1 MAINLE
7 KLETQLDEALAKETK
22 ESLEKLFDDSKET
35 NEDADW
41 KIIPEYK
48 LKSYIDMRPRSNI
61 FCDDCQ
67 HFNAQIEGIPYAYD
81 EENNDIIFAHQCE
94 KCGAII
100 YTRE

>member
-1 MAINLE
+1 MAIDLE
-7 KLETQLDEALAKETK
+7 KLETQLDEALAKEIGNS
-22 ESLEKLFDDSKET
+22 EET

-81 EENNDIIFAHQCE
+81 EENNDIIFAYKCE

>member
-22 ESLEKLFDDSKET
+22 ESLEKFLGDSEEI

-48 LKSYIDMRPRSNI
+48 LQSYIDMRPRSNI
-61 FCDDCQ
+61 FCDNCQ
-67 HFNAQIEGIPYAYD
+67 HFNAQIEGIPYAFD
-81 EENNDIIFAHQCE
+81 EKNHEVIFAHKCE